1 MEETVYTIRY
11 YDKIRKK
18 STKTNWKMT
27 EAEAAKLYADTT
39 WEIIP
44 ATKDTRKTVD
54 PLSTSMAHLQ
64 GPGSKG

>member
-11 YDKIRKK
+11 TQNGKQLK
-18 STKTNWKMT
+18 SRWKMT
-27 EAEAAKLYADTT
+27 EAEAAAKYAE
-39 WEIIP
+39 WEVVPI
-44 ATKDTRKTVD
+44 TKETRRSVD